1 MEKPNQKFSVKKRA
15 KSFSHALN
23 GLKILFSEEHNSRIH
38 LVISLFVIVAAYY
51 SDVLALEWVA
61 LILCIGFVFVLEIIN
76 SAIENLSDYVQPEKH
91 EAIKKTKDLAA
102 AAVLV
107 GSIVSAIVGLLIFLP
122 KAISVMTWLQFQ

>member
-1 MEKPNQKFSVKKRA
+1 M
-15 KSFSHALN
+15 
-23 GLKILFSEEHNSRIH
+23 
-38 LVISLFVIVAAYY
+38 VISLFVIVAAYY
-51 SDVLALEWVA
+51 FDVSALEWVA